1 MKKVTLILFSLITSI
16 TLFGQDIT
24 GQWDGILKIPSGQ
37 LTIVFNI
44 SKTENGYTSTMDS
57 PDQGAKGIPVAST
70 KFETPKITLT
80 ASAIGVE
87 YQGTLENNTIVG
99 NFIQGGHSLPLNLT
113 KSTGEK
119 KIEKPT
125 DNSIV
130 ETAITLKTNTGDI
143 YGTLTTPE
151 KFKTTT
157 VALIIAGS
165 GPTDRNGN
173 IQQLKSDAL
182 KQLAQSLAHNNI
194 ASLRF
199 DKRGVAESMAA
210 LKNESD
216 LRFEDYINDA
226 KDWIQL
232 LKQDKRFT
240 EIVVIG
246 HSEGSLI
253 GMIASTSADKFIS
266 IAGPGQSIDKILKI
280 QLSSEPKEVK
290 ELEFSILDSLA
301 QGKTVE
307 NTDPKLD
314 FLFRKS
320 IQPYMISWIKYNPQ
334 IEIQKLTI
342 PTLII
347 QGTKDI
353 QVSTEE
359 ANLLSKGKPN
369 AKLVLIDKMNHP
381 LKTVE
386 GDLEENKATYNNPNL
401 PINKELVKVVSNFIL
416 KN

>member
-1 MKKVTLILFSLITSI
+1 MKNATLILFTLITTIS
-16 TLFGQDIT
+16 LFAQDIT
-24 GQWDGILKIPSGQ
+24 GQWDGILKLPGGQ

-44 SKTENGYTSTMDS
+44 NKTENGYTSTMDS
-57 PDQGAKGIPVAST
+57 PDQGAKGISVAST
-70 KFETPKITLT
+70 KFENQKITLT
-80 ASAIGVE
+80 ASVIGVE

-143 YGTLTTPE
+143 YGTLTTPK
-151 KFKTTT
+151 KFKTTS

-173 IQQLKSDAL
+173 GDAY
-182 KQLAQSLAHNNI
+182 KQLAKSLAHNNI

-210 LKNESD
+210 IKNESD

-240 EIVVIG
+240 ELVVIG

-280 QLSSEPKEVK
+280 QLSTEPKEVK
-290 ELEFSILDSLA
+290 ELEFTILDSLA
-301 QGKTVE
+301 KVKMVE
-307 NTDPKLD
+307 NIDSKLD

-353 QVSTEE
+353 QVSVEE

-386 GDLEENKATYNNPNL
+386 GDLEENMATYNNPDL
-401 PINKELVKVVSNFIL
+401 PINKELVKVISNFIL
-416 KN
+416 KNK